1 VGEISGGMGEKG
13 SRVGGGGDD
22 GVVVVVVAWRVVVVL
37 LYDFV
42 SFVIPN
48 DDTVEVESSASAALI
63 EQTLMMT
70 IEF

>member
-13 SRVGGGGDD
+13 SRVGGGDD
-22 GVVVVVVAWRVVVVL
+22 GAVVVAWRVVVAL